1 MLQRQPVF
9 TENTEGVFAASW
21 QPHHTAKAFHIMLIS
36 SLDSWSAYIDGE
48 TVGTE
53 YASRE
58 AAIEAV
64 MAKIELDTREAS
76 NAKTL
81 KRATAAVG
89 AALILALTGHT
100 LFSAWGPSTDERGA
114 RVVQS
119 GSANHTLSNS
129 AGASAKISKVAEKV
143 AEYAEPTTTKRTSV
157 VRLAALSPVPPPEKS
172 DRADGKPEVGEPRA
186 AKTADIAAHKSEL
199 SNLQSGLP
207 AVSLDDVRTLTEPA
221 IEPDAITTGA
231 IDQNAEAQ
239 LNDTHAA
246 PGDQSARLLED
257 KTSPE
262 TGPPDPLQ
270 EEATPELLDE
280 PKPAHRSQDP
290 KPRLHER
297 DANEIAPAITP
308 KTKHQTRS
316 RKSRRAAKKRELNK
330 KNSLRK
336 KRISKAKKK
345 RRAKKAKKR
354 RPLIRKRVVRDAYG
368 RKVVIYKV
376 RRPRNFKEYRRIRRL
391 QRRLAAKRMRQR
403 YRDDW

>member
-1 MLQRQPVF
+1 MLQQQPVF

-21 QPHHTAKAFHIMLIS
+21 QPHHTAKAFHIMLIN

-100 LFSAWGPSTDERGA
+100 LFSAWGPSTDEREA

-129 AGASAKISKVAEKV
+129 AGASAKISKV

-172 DRADGKPEVGEPRA
+172 DRADGEPDVGKPRA
-186 AKTADIAAHKSEL
+186 AKAADIAAHKSEL

-221 IEPDAITTGA
+221 IEPEAITTGA
-231 IDQNAEAQ
+231 IDQNAEPQ
-239 LNDTHAA
+239 LNDTHVA
-246 PGDQSARLLED
+246 PGYQSARLLED

-262 TGPPDPLQ
+262 TAPPDRLQ
-270 EEATPELLDE
+270 AEATPELLDE

-290 KPRLHER
+290 MPRLR
-297 DANEIAPAITP
+297 DRKEADIAPAIAP
-308 KTKHQTRS
+308 KAKHQTKS
-316 RKSRRAAKKRELNK
+316 RKSRRAATKRELNK
-330 KNSLRK
+330 KKSLRK

-376 RRPRNFKEYRRIRRL
+376 RRPRSYKEYRRIRRL